1 MNEDERLTLVAEI
14 VAASPEEAPALSRT
28 QLAALRRFLRTVR
41 ERREE
46 VTPVRG
52 TLPGPGKPRERKEAT
67 G

>member
-1 MNEDERLTLVAEI
+1 MNEEGLTLVAE
-14 VAASPEEAPALSRT
+14 VVPASPEEAPALRRR
-28 QLAALRRFLRTVR
+28 QLAALRRFLGTVR

-52 TLPGPGKPRERKEAT
+52 TLSEPGKPRERKEAT